1 MEEKEKVC
9 NCSDE
14 CTCGCNEGETCTCND
29 ECNHCECEECHCEE
43 NGCDCNE
50 HCECEDCDCEED
62 ECDCNEK
69 KHHKK
74 DKKEKKDK
82 YKKIIKELEEKVKEL
97 ETKNLSVQ
105 ADMINYRKRKE
116 EETARMLKYA
126 SEDIVTD
133 LLGTIDNF
141 ERAIKMDDD
150 NLEDEVSK
158 FLSGFKMI
166 YCNLV
171 STLEKYEVK
180 AIDETNKEFDP
191 TYHQAVMTE
200 KVEGMESGM
209 VIEVLQKGYILKDKV
224 IRTAMVKV
232 SE

>member
-1 MEEKEKVC
+1 MEEKEKVH

-14 CTCGCNEGETCTCND
+14 CTCGCNEETTCTCND
-29 ECNHCECEECHCEE
+29 ECNSS
-43 NGCDCNE
+43 
-50 HCECEDCDCEED
+50 HCECEDFNCEENESNYNKQCECEED

-74 DKKEKKDK
+74 EKKDK
-82 YKKIIKELEEKVKEL
+82 YKKRINELEEKIREL

-116 EETARMLKYA
+116 EETAKMLKYA

-133 LLGTIDNF
+133 LLSTIDNF

-171 STLEKYEVK
+171 STLEKHEVK
-180 AIDETNKEFDP
+180 TIDEVNKEFDP
-191 TYHQAVMTE
+191 AYHQAVMTE
-200 KVEGMESGM
+200 KIEGMEPGM
-209 VIEVLQKGYILKDKV
+209 IIEVLQKGYILKDKV